1 MNLLIDIGNSR
12 IKWACDD
19 GKQLLYPDSV
29 LHRGAERDA
38 VAEFMGKLRQSPAAA
53 VAVNVAGPA
62 LGAAVAA
69 ALKQKFGIGLKFVIT
84 TESCGDVTNGYSAA
98 EQLGADRWAAI
109 VAAWNICRRPAC
121 VIDAG
126 TAVTLDI
133 IGEHGRHQGGMIV
146 PGLRLMQK
154 ALDTETSDIKGFSQ
168 RSVGT
173 SPGLGWVGHDTR
185 SAVERGVLFML
196 YATVEAAVNRLSA
209 AGSAPAVMLT
219 GGDAELLAP
228 LLACPAEHYPLLVLE
243 GVRYLAAE
251 GCYA

>member
-1 MNLLIDIGNSR
+1 MKLLIDIGNSR
-12 IKWACDD
+12 IKWACDH
-19 GKQLLYPDSV
+19 GGQLRYPDSV
-29 LHRGAERDA
+29 SHRGAQAEA
-38 VAEFMGKLRQSPAAA
+38 VAEFIGKLAQPPSAA

-62 LGAAVAA
+62 LGKAVAE
-69 ALKQKFGIGLKFVIT
+69 ALQQKFGIGLRFVVT
-84 TESCGDVTNGYSAA
+84 TDTCGEVTNGYSAA

-109 VAAWNICRRPAC
+109 VAAWHICRRPAC

-133 IGEHGRHQGGMIV
+133 IGEHGHHQGGIIV
-146 PGLRLMQK
+146 PGLRLMHTS
-154 ALDTETSDIKGFSQ
+154 LNNETSDISGFSQ
-168 RSVGT
+168 RSDGMN
-173 SPGLGWVGHDTR
+173 PGLGWVGHDTR
-185 SAVERGVLFML
+185 SAVEKGILFML
-196 YATVEAAVNRLSA
+196 YATVDAAINRLSA
-209 AGSAPAVMLT
+209 AGTAPAVMLT